1 MDTLHEHPIPTE
13 IDAQTG
19 LPIGPKMANLS
30 PAALPL
36 RETIDG
42 RYCRLE
48 PLNADQHG
56 AELFAAS
63 TPADSASRFM
73 YLGEEPPTSE
83 SDLKRWAE
91 SASQSDDP
99 LFFVVID
106 KRTGRV
112 AGRQSFLRITPTQQS
127 IEIGNIYWGPDI
139 AGTQV
144 ATEANFLFAQ
154 HAFETLK
161 YRRYEWKC
169 NDANAPSMV
178 AAARLGFTFEGTFR
192 LDQINHGRNR
202 NTAWW
207 SVIEDEWPDNRAAFE
222 AWLRAENFDADGQQ
236 KRSLS
241 QIRFAH
247 LEQAN

>member
-13 IDAQTG
+13 VDAQTG
-19 LPIGPKMANLS
+19 LPIGPKMANPS

-63 TPADSASRFM
+63 TPADCASRFM

-106 KRTGRV
+106 KRTERV

-169 NDANAPSMV
+169 NALNVPSRR
-178 AAARLGFTFEGTFR
+178 AAVRFGFTYEGLFR
-192 LDQINHGRNR
+192 RAVIVKGRTR
-202 NTAWW
+202 DTAWYAM
-207 SVIEDEWPDNRAAFE
+207 IDEEWPSLKSAYEF
-222 AWLRAENFDADGQQ
+222 WLSPDNFDGRGRQ
-236 KRSLS
+236 RTRLS
-241 QIRFAH
+241 DLTQLALGNMR
-247 LEQAN
+247 